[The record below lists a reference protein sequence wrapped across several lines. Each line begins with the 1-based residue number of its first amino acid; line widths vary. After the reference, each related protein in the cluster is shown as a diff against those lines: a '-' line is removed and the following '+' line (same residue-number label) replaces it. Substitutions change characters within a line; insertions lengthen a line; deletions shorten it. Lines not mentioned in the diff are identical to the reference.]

1 MPRADF
7 SVVPDS
13 QIIAMSLYMDMRRTI
28 GRFVVALT
36 ILNDSDHVVLTNPYG
51 TLGEC
56 VNLGS
61 LLR

>member
-1 MPRADF
+1 
-7 SVVPDS
+7 
-13 QIIAMSLYMDMRRTI
+13 MSLYMDMRRTI